1 MLAMWHDEKWPP
13 GDPGVPACRVVKT
26 FAHGRKSWD
35 LALKLREKRRQQ
47 PEIIKKKR
55 VDMVYQTKNAE
66 HQRGRFLLGGKPSK
80 DQRLSVLFGQ
90 CSDPFW
96 LHHLFLGG
104 FNQWGCYT
112 VRWSWEDGEHDQQNW
127 RLFIQKSSRNSMD
140 CFILHMVN
148 W

>member
-13 GDPGVPACRVVKT
+13 GDPGVPACRVVKS

-96 LHHLFLGG
+96 LHHLFLGALING
-104 FNQWGCYT
+104 AVT
-112 VRWSWEDGEHDQQNW
+112 
-127 RLFIQKSSRNSMD
+127 LFVDPGRMGNMINKIGDFSSRNHPETQWIVSF
-140 CFILHMVN
+140 CT